1 MGQRELVDLALSL
14 DRWRRD
20 VVESNVN
27 ARMLLELLALKLP
40 YAAAFAGAAA

>member
-1 MGQRELVDLALSL
+1 VGQRELVDLALSL

-20 VVESNVN
+20 VIESNVN

-40 YAAAFAGAAA
+40 YDAAFAGAAA